1 MRQSGLEDLSKTI
14 PFSFLPEKTSEELFK
29 HFSIENHK
37 KGTVLFTQDES
48 KIENLYVIIKGSLQR
63 FYEDTKGKKLSGML
77 GEGDVYGGMSI
88 LVNKSISVVT
98 IKVAEDSVLY
108 TLPAEKFLEVCSK
121 FDHFKEFFTNTFAKW
136 MQNKSYADIIA
147 RQTKDQ
153 EYSPSFF
160 NQPVSAMFKPN
171 LVSCSYESSIKQ
183 AAQKMTKHKISS
195 VFIKDKNNEITG
207 IMTDSDLRERVV
219 AKGYDIERPIS
230 EIMSTSLITVNAEDQ
245 VFEAYLIL
253 MKKTLNHLP
262 VRNRS
267 GKITG
272 VLTDNDLMDAQGKSP
287 YLIIKEIKSAS
298 KFDQLENIHG
308 RLPEMLLDSI
318 KNGVN
323 TENLTKLITAFS
335 DAILDKII
343 RFAID
348 EIGEPPC
355 KFAFMI
361 MGSEGREEQTLKTD
375 QDNAIVFEDI
385 DEKFLQKTAQPYFNA
400 LANLICTMLDKA
412 GFDFCEGK
420 IMAMN
425 PKWCQPLSV
434 WKKYFFKWIHTA
446 NPEDLLNSSIFF
458 DFKGVWGDIELT
470 DELSSYLY
478 KSLDGW
484 AGFLRHLTTNA
495 LRFKPPIGFFRNFV
509 VESKGE
515 HKDSFDLKKAML
527 PITDCSRIFALKHG
541 IKETNTLYRL
551 FRLYTKHILSTEEY
565 NDITQSYNYLM
576 NLRLVKQVTAIV
588 DEDEPPDNYI
598 NPKNLSRIDQTMLK
612 EIFKRIGNFQQKAR
626 VEFIGIAV

>member
-1 MRQSGLEDLSKTI
+1 MEQYGLEVISKTI

-29 HFSIENHK
+29 HFSIENYK
-37 KGTVLFTQDES
+37 KGTVLFIQDES
-48 KIENLYVIIKGSLQR
+48 RVENLYVVLKGSLQR
-63 FYEDTKGKKLSGML
+63 LYESNKGKRLNGKLDK
-77 GEGDVYGGMSI
+77 GDVYGGISI
-88 LVNKSISVVT
+88 LIHNSVSVAT
-98 IKVAEDSVLY
+98 IKVSEDSILY
-108 TLPAEKFLEVCSK
+108 TLPAEKFLEVCSE
-121 FDHFKEFFTNTFAKW
+121 FGQFKEFFTNTFAKW
-136 MQNKSYADIIA
+136 MQDKSYAGIMD
-147 RQTKDQ
+147 RQTKEQ

-160 NQPVSAMFKPN
+160 NQPVSAIFKPN
-171 LVSCSYESSIKQ
+171 LVSCSHENTIKQ
-183 AAQKMTKHKISS
+183 AANKMTKHKISS
-195 VFIKDKNNEITG
+195 IFIKDKNSEITG

-253 MKKTLNHLP
+253 MKKTLSHLP
-262 VRNRS
+262 VRNRA

-287 YLIIKEIKSAS
+287 YLIIKEIKAAT
-298 KFDQLENIHG
+298 KFDQLENVHG

-323 TENLTKLITAFS
+323 IENLTKLITAFS
-335 DAILDKII
+335 DAILDQII

-375 QDNAIVFEDI
+375 QDNAIVYEDVD
-385 DEKFLQKTAQPYFNA
+385 DEFLQKTAQPYFKE
-400 LANLICTMLDKA
+400 LSNLICTMLDKA

-434 WKKYFFKWIHTA
+434 WKDYFFKWIHKGT
-446 NPEDLLNSSIFF
+446 PEDLLNSSIFF
-458 DFKGVWGDIELT
+458 DFKGAWGDLELT

-495 LRFKPPIGFFRNFV
+495 LHFKPPVGFFGSFV
-509 VESKGE
+509 VESKGD

-527 PITDCSRIFALKHG
+527 PITDCSRIYALKHG
-541 IKETNTLYRL
+541 IKERNTLFRL
-551 FRLYTKHILSTEEY
+551 FRLYTKHILTTEEY

-588 DEDEPPDNYI
+588 DEDKPPDNYI
-598 NPKNLSRIDQTMLK
+598 KPKNLSSIDQTMLK
-612 EIFKRIGNFQQKAR
+612 EIFRRIENFQQKAK
-626 VEFIGIAV
+626 VEFIGITG